1 MFHGTF
7 NSIYLLEGFI
17 IPGYTLGMRF
27 VSTKNNSASVSFKTA
42 VLRCLPEEG
51 GLFVPE
57 SLPDLRQF
65 ILHMDEET
73 GFPELLSSLIPVLFE
88 GELDPSAAAR
98 IAAST
103 AGFTPEL
110 IRLGP
115 EDSTRD
121 ETQASAHKGSK
132 ASDINREPNSV
143 VDGARLSI
151 LNLYNGS
158 TGTFLDFAITFLA
171 ALLEELIST
180 QSARIMVVSAVR
192 GTGTSVAGAFL
203 GRRGI
208 TAVLLY
214 PENFPI
220 LGIDPKDCINRGGN
234 IIPIQVAGTVDDCQD
249 LVTALIND
257 RPFAERHSITSA
269 NAVNPGRLLPQVF
282 YFLYSFIQLKKSL
295 AGELMFS
302 LPTGNLGSLI
312 TGLYAWKFG
321 MPVNGFIAA
330 MNSNNAA
337 GGFIRGQSFSQQPL
351 IATNSPRLDITR
363 PSNLERLETFYREAP
378 VVMKNM
384 VFPESIDDDTTL
396 QTIKKVWERYGL
408 FLDPQ
413 SAVAFAAAEKTSK
426 DFYGNIVVFATEH
439 PARYAETVYKAT
451 GERIPIP
458 DKLKALEQKT
468 EPVARIKNN
477 LESVENA
484 IAGCF

>member
-1 MFHGTF
+1 
-7 NSIYLLEGFI
+7 LLEGFI
-17 IPGYTLGMRF
+17 IPGYTLDMRF
-27 VSTKNNSASVSFKTA
+27 VSTKNSGASVSFKTA

-73 GFPELLSSLIPVLFE
+73 GFSEMLSSLIPVFLE
-88 GELDPSAAAR
+88 GELDAAAR
-98 IAAST
+98 VAASV

-110 IRLGP
+110 IRLG
-115 EDSTRD
+115 
-121 ETQASAHKGSK
+121 SAGS
-132 ASDINREPNSV
+132 AT
-143 VDGARLSI
+143 DGARLSV
-151 LNLYNGS
+151 LNLYNGP

-171 ALLEELIST
+171 ALLEELLSA
-180 QSARIMVVSAVR
+180 QSGRTMVVSAVR
-192 GTGTSVAGAFL
+192 GTGVSVAGAFL
-203 GRRGI
+203 GRRSI
-208 TAVLLY
+208 TAALLY

-220 LGIDPKDCINRGGN
+220 LGIDPKDCINQGGN
-234 IIPIQVAGTVDDCQD
+234 IIPIQVEGTTDDCQD
-249 LVTALIND
+249 LVTALVND
-257 RPFAERHSITSA
+257 RPFAERHNITSA

-282 YFLYSFIQLKKSL
+282 YFLYGFIQLKKNL
-295 AGELMFS
+295 AGDLLFS

-337 GGFIRGQSFSQQPL
+337 GGFIRGQGFSRRPL
-351 IATNSPRLDITR
+351 VATNSPQLDITR

-384 VFPESIDDDTTL
+384 VFPESIDDQTTL
-396 QTIKKVWERYGL
+396 RTMKKARERYGL

-413 SAVAFAAAEKTSK
+413 SAVAFAAAEKAAAEK
-426 DFYGNIVVFATEH
+426 DFYGDIVVFATEH
-439 PARYAETVYKAT
+439 PARYAEIVYRAT
-451 GERIPIP
+451 GERIPVP
-458 DKLKALEQKT
+458 EKLKALEQKT
-468 EPVARIKNN
+468 KPVARIKNS

>member
-1 MFHGTF
+1 
-7 NSIYLLEGFI
+7 
-17 IPGYTLGMRF
+17 MRF
-27 VSTKNNSASVSFKTA
+27 ASTKNTGTSVSFKTA

-51 GLFVPE
+51 GLFVPA
-57 SLPDLRQF
+57 SPPDLRQF
-65 ILHMDEET
+65 MLHMDEET
-73 GFPELLSSLIPVLFE
+73 GFPEMLSSLIPVLFAE
-88 GELDPSAAAR
+88 ELDPAAAER

-103 AGFTPEL
+103 AGFFPEL
-110 IRLGP
+110 IRLDPGT
-115 EDSTRD
+115 S
-121 ETQASAHKGSK
+121 GG
-132 ASDINREPNSV
+132 
-143 VDGARLSI
+143 DGARLSV
-151 LNLYNGS
+151 LNLYNGP

-171 ALLEELIST
+171 AFLEELLSA
-180 QSARIMVVSAVR
+180 QSGRIMTVSAVR
-192 GTGTSVAGAFL
+192 GTGVSVAGAFL

-208 TAVLLY
+208 TAALLY

-234 IIPIQVAGTVDDCQD
+234 IIPIQVEGTTDDCQD
-249 LVTALIND
+249 LVAALVND
-257 RPFAERHSITSA
+257 RPFAERHNITSA

-282 YFLYSFIQLKKSL
+282 YFLYGFIQLKKNL
-295 AGELMFS
+295 AGELLFS

-337 GGFIRGQSFSQQPL
+337 GGFIRGQGFSRRPL
-351 IATNSPRLDITR
+351 VATNSPQLDITR

-396 QTIKKVWERYGL
+396 RTMKKVRERYGL

-413 SAVAFAAAEKTSK
+413 SAVAFAAAEKTAAGK
-426 DFYGNIVVFATEH
+426 DFYGDIVVFATEH
-439 PARYAETVYKAT
+439 PARYAETIYKAT
-451 GERIPIP
+451 GEHIPVP
-458 DKLKALEQKT
+458 DKLKSLEQKT
-468 EPVARIKNN
+468 EPAARIKNN
-477 LESVENA
+477 LESLENA

>member
-1 MFHGTF
+1 
-7 NSIYLLEGFI
+7 
-17 IPGYTLGMRF
+17 MRF

-42 VLRCLPEEG
+42 VLRCLPESG

-73 GFPELLSSLIPVLFE
+73 GFSEMLSSLIPVLFA
-88 GELDPSAAAR
+88 GELDPAAAAR
-98 IAAST
+98 IASSVT
-103 AGFTPEL
+103 GFKPEL
-110 IRLGP
+110 IRLGA
-115 EDSTRD
+115 EN
-121 ETQASAHKGSK
+121 SAP
-132 ASDINREPNSV
+132 DRISV
-143 VDGARLSI
+143 
-151 LNLYNGS
+151 LNLYNGP

-171 ALLEELIST
+171 TLLEELLSA

-192 GTGTSVAGAFL
+192 GTGISVARAFF

-208 TAVLLY
+208 TAALLY

-234 IIPIQVAGTVDDCQD
+234 IIPIQVEGTADDCQD
-249 LVTALIND
+249 LVAALIND
-257 RPFAERHSITSA
+257 RPFAERHNITSA

-282 YFLYSFIQLKKSL
+282 YFLYGFIQLKKSL
-295 AGELMFS
+295 AGELVFS

-321 MPVNGFIAA
+321 MPINGFIAA

-337 GGFIRGQSFSQQPL
+337 GGFIKGQGFSRQPL
-351 IATNSPRLDITR
+351 VVTNSPRLDITR

-384 VFPESIDDDTTL
+384 VFPESIDDQTTL
-396 QTIKKVWERYGL
+396 QTMKRVRERHGL

-413 SAVAFAAAEKTSK
+413 GAVAFAAAEKTAAGR

-439 PARYAETVYKAT
+439 PARYAETIYKAT
-451 GERIPIP
+451 GERIAVP
-458 DKLKALEQKT
+458 DKLKALEQRT
-468 EPVARIKNN
+468 EPVARIKKD
-477 LESVENA
+477 LASVESA

>member
-1 MFHGTF
+1 
-7 NSIYLLEGFI
+7 
-17 IPGYTLGMRF
+17 MRF
-27 VSTKNNSASVSFKTA
+27 VSTKNTGTGTSVPFKTA

-57 SLPDLRQF
+57 SPPDLRRF
-65 ILHMDEET
+65 MLHMDEAT
-73 GFPELLSSLIPVLFE
+73 GFSEMLSSLIPVFFDE
-88 GELDPSAAAR
+88 ELDSAAAAR
-98 IAAST
+98 IAASA

-110 IRLGP
+110 IRLDSQAGP
-115 EDSTRD
+115 YPVGKLASSAAGVDSGD
-121 ETQASAHKGSK
+121 FAA
-132 ASDINREPNSV
+132 N
-143 VDGARLSI
+143 RLSV
-151 LNLYNGS
+151 LNLYNGP

-171 ALLEELIST
+171 ALLEELIS
-180 QSARIMVVSAVR
+180 SRSERIMVVSAVR

-208 TAVLLY
+208 IAALLY

-220 LGIDPKDCINRGGN
+220 LGIDPKDFINRGGN
-234 IIPIQVAGTVDDCQD
+234 IIPIQVEGTADDCQD
-249 LVTALIND
+249 LVAALIND
-257 RPFAERHSITSA
+257 RPFAERHNITSA
-269 NAVNPGRLLPQVF
+269 NAINPGRLVPQVF

-337 GGFIRGQSFSQQPL
+337 GGFIRGQGFNRQPL

-384 VFPESIDDDTTL
+384 VFPESIDDQTTL
-396 QTIKKVWERYGL
+396 QTIKKVRERYGL

-413 SAVAFAAAEKTSK
+413 SAVAFAAAEKTAAAK
-426 DFYGNIVVFATEH
+426 DFDGDIVVFATEH
-439 PARYAETVYKAT
+439 PVRYAETVYQAT

-458 DKLKALEQKT
+458 ERLKILEQKT
-468 EPVARIKNN
+468 EPVARIKND
-477 LESVENA
+477 LESLENA